1 MRYSGISMP
10 TRVESE
16 LCIRVGEKG
25 NLMVPPGIEPGLTAS
40 EAIVLS
46 IGPRN
51 QWGIGVTVCSALCKA
66 GSIFEHLGIEF
77 LIQLHVDEKWVGL
90 SLQQPVVKTK
100 QLRLLGGG
108 EDQ

>member
-1 MRYSGISMP
+1 
-10 TRVESE
+10 
-16 LCIRVGEKG
+16 
-25 NLMVPPGIEPGLTAS
+25 
-40 EAIVLS
+40 
-46 IGPRN
+46 
-51 QWGIGVTVCSALCKA
+51 
-66 GSIFEHLGIEF
+66 